1 MQQLPIKLTVTSTVQ
16 FIAHNGMTQALEMHP
31 NLVGPAGEQTTENE
45 RIVANFLQHFEKR
58 VRTSSPVDNGHF
70 LAMYRMPA
78 NRRGDLALF
87 D

>member
-1 MQQLPIKLTVTSTVQ
+1 VPLKLTGTSPVQ
-16 FIAHNGMTQALEMHP
+16 FIAHNRMTQALEMHP

-70 LAMYRMPA
+70 LAMHRMPA
-78 NRRGDLALF
+78 DRRGDLALF